1 MWALWFIKNGRGLTG
16 EAMPGWIALFSLL
29 LMPSLMVIGLL
40 AATVIS
46 YALLSVMTG
55 TFLTVAV
62 NAMSGNVTGP
72 IILAGLLIVFF
83 GWATDLTLRSFSLI
97 HRLPDA
103 ALRWVGGH
111 AEEGVEHM
119 PLQHTIDAANRTG
132 VRTALEASKEIQSQK
147 PLAKVKPMDT
157 GKDP

>member
-1 MWALWFIKNGRGLTG
+1 MPFIIWTITGLKWLIRVFEALIAAPVWALWFIKNGRGLTG

-40 AATVIS
+40 AATVVS

-72 IILAGLLIVFF
+72 ILLAGLLIVFF

-111 AEEGVEHM
+111 AEEGWSTCPCNTPSM
-119 PLQHTIDAANRTG
+119 RP
-132 VRTALEASKEIQSQK
+132 TAR
-147 PLAKVKPMDT
+147 
-157 GKDP
+157 G